1 MDNKPINQVLNQLE
15 KYQETTRRL
24 ELLRYE
30 IHTLTVSRPRMLL
43 R

>member
-24 ELLRYE
+24 IMYNKGPVDKGSKYVRSMVE
-30 IHTLTVSRPRMLL
+30 
-43 R
+43 